1 MSSNPPTRNETTVV
15 LNTEVTAPASGHLAL
30 PGEHSNALPAG
41 TRLAEFELTGLVG
54 EGGFGIVYLAY
65 DHSLHRQVAVKEYI
79 PSSLANRTTQNAV
92 AVLSDQHVEP
102 FQAGLSS
109 FINEARLL
117 AQFDHPSLL
126 KVYRFWEANGTAY
139 MAMPFYE
146 GVTLRKTLKSLG
158 GPPDEEWLKHLL
170 RPLLDALGVMHAA
183 QCFHRDIAPDNILIL
198 SNGRPVLLDFG
209 AARRVIADMTQA
221 PTVILKPGYAPVEQ
235 YGEEPTMRQGPWTD
249 IYALAAVVYS
259 AIVGKAP
266 QASISRYMSDGLK
279 PVSRLA
285 VGRYSEAFLR
295 AIDHALSV
303 EPGARPQSVDEFR
316 ALLGLGDRR
325 THPRATTPTLAPPS
339 ATPLPEAIASAT
351 PESLMPTVP
360 HAPSV
365 KPAPE
370 PKFEPTPEP
379 APKAAPASAAAPAA
393 KPAAPKVTVTIAE
406 GGPLKVYVLAGIL
419 LIGFVGFL
427 VWWYLLRPP
436 PTLDIAART
445 APTTPATQPE
455 VRPSPDLA
463 PRPAE
468 PPAVSEPVAQSA
480 PSQPPTEVT
489 KPAEAAAP
497 PVEPAA
503 PPFEPPAPLP
513 SAPLAPAEL
522 FDQVLAG
529 RNPQRSVTASVE
541 SEQAPVGRGG
551 LRFSVR
557 SATPGYLYVLK
568 LGPDSEEI
576 QLVFPNLADQRNRID
591 PGETIAQP
599 SAAWS
604 RHVKGAAGVERYIV
618 IVSDQ
623 PRDFRLIDARSRGVF
638 KAFVPDSL
646 ARLQRDY
653 AGGAPLLAGKPVCP
667 AGNAC
672 SRDYGAAAFS
682 LERTTAAPAVP
693 KPAPPQTAAEQRDR
707 RARVAAR
714 EQSPARVPPSEKSST
729 KINASSGRCSDI
741 LERASLG
748 EPLTSQQMSY
758 LKKECGR

>member
-1 MSSNPPTRNETTVV
+1 
-15 LNTEVTAPASGHLAL
+15 
-30 PGEHSNALPAG
+30 
-41 TRLAEFELTGLVG
+41 
-54 EGGFGIVYLAY
+54 
-65 DHSLHRQVAVKEYI
+65 
-79 PSSLANRTTQNAV
+79 
-92 AVLSDQHVEP
+92 
-102 FQAGLSS
+102 
-109 FINEARLL
+109 
-117 AQFDHPSLL
+117 
-126 KVYRFWEANGTAY
+126 
-139 MAMPFYE
+139 
-146 GVTLRKTLKSLG
+146 
-158 GPPDEEWLKHLL
+158 
-170 RPLLDALGVMHAA
+170 
-183 QCFHRDIAPDNILIL
+183 
-198 SNGRPVLLDFG
+198 
-209 AARRVIADMTQA
+209 
-221 PTVILKPGYAPVEQ
+221 
-235 YGEEPTMRQGPWTD
+235 
-249 IYALAAVVYS
+249 
-259 AIVGKAP
+259 
-266 QASISRYMSDGLK
+266 
-279 PVSRLA
+279 
-285 VGRYSEAFLR
+285 
-295 AIDHALSV
+295 
-303 EPGARPQSVDEFR
+303 
-316 ALLGLGDRR
+316 
-325 THPRATTPTLAPPS
+325 
-339 ATPLPEAIASAT
+339 
-351 PESLMPTVP
+351 MPTVP

-370 PKFEPTPEP
+370 PKLEPMPEP
-379 APKAAPASAAAPAA
+379 APKAAPASAAAPAP
-393 KPAAPKVTVTIAE
+393 KPAPPKVTVTIEE

-419 LIGFVGFL
+419 LIGFVGIPGVDGIFS
-427 VWWYLLRPP
+427 VRHRRPTSRRG
-436 PTLDIAART
+436 PTPA
-445 APTTPATQPE
+445 TPATQPE

-468 PPAVSEPVAQSA
+468 RGPPAGRNRWREPA
-480 PSQPPTEVT
+480 PSQPPTEAT
-489 KPAEAAAP
+489 KPAEAAPRQSSRLRRRSSRPRRCRAHRWHRRSCSIR
-497 PVEPAA
+497 
-503 PPFEPPAPLP
+503 F
-513 SAPLAPAEL
+513 SRAEI
-522 FDQVLAG
+522 
-529 RNPQRSVTASVE
+529 RSVAVTASVE
-541 SEQAPVGRGG
+541 SEQAPVGRGS

-604 RHVKGAAGVERYIV
+604 RPVEGAAGVERYIV

-682 LERTTAAPAVP
+682 LERTTAAPAAP
-693 KPAPPQTAAEQRDR
+693 RPAPPQTAAGQGDK

-714 EQSPARVPPSEKSST
+714 EQSPARAPPSGKSST